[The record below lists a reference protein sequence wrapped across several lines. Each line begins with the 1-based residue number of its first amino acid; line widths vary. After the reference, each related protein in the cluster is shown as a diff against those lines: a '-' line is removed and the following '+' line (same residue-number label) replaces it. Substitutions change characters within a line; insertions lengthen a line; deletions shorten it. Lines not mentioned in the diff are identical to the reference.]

1 MKDLLFPHI
10 QFQETQQMS
19 NQRNKIQIFNLQFK
33 MFSIGVRKVENNLQ
47 YNQDKED
54 FRRIRQKILAQIK
67 IQFLELEQAEGQ
79 EEYLLIINK
88 FKDKQLLSTLRR
100 KEIKDLIDK
109 EANRMNR
116 VSMHLME
123 KLKKQ
128 AILQEINNK
137 MLLSQNTQHR
147 KKVL

>member
-1 MKDLLFPHI
+1 
-10 QFQETQQMS
+10 
-19 NQRNKIQIFNLQFK
+19 
-33 MFSIGVRKVENNLQ
+33 
-47 YNQDKED
+47 
-54 FRRIRQKILAQIK
+54 
-67 IQFLELEQAEGQ
+67 LELEQAEGQ

-137 MLLSQNTQHR
+137 MLLSQNT
-147 KKVL
+147 

>member
-1 MKDLLFPHI
+1 
-10 QFQETQQMS
+10 
-19 NQRNKIQIFNLQFK
+19 
-33 MFSIGVRKVENNLQ
+33 
-47 YNQDKED
+47 
-54 FRRIRQKILAQIK
+54 
-67 IQFLELEQAEGQ
+67 LELEQAEEQ

-137 MLLSQNTQHR
+137 MLLSQNT
-147 KKVL
+147 